1 MASTINTLISKEL
14 TARYKGVQNCMIVNY
29 QGINALEAD
38 DFRRDLESK
47 EIRFEIVKNSLAKL
61 AFKEAGNG
69 GVAELFSGPTAVVAG
84 GEDSVVLAKT
94 LVAWSKKV
102 PALVVKGGLVEGRV
116 ISTPE
121 VEQLSRLPS
130 KKALYAQIVTLIQ
143 SPMSRFAMAVAAPL
157 QKLCG
162 TLDAI
167 REKKE
172 KENAG

>member
-1 MASTINTLISKEL
+1 MASTINILISREL
-14 TARYKGVQNCMIVNY
+14 AARYKDMQHCMIVNY
-29 QGINALEAD
+29 QGINALEAN

-47 EIRFEIVKNSLAKL
+47 AIRFEIVKNSLAKR
-61 AFKEAGNG
+61 AFEEAGNG
-69 GVAELFSGPTAVVAG
+69 EIAGLFSGPTAIVAG
-84 GEDSVVLAKT
+84 GEDPVVLAKA
-94 LVAWSKKV
+94 LVGWSKKV
-102 PALVVKGGLVEGRV
+102 PALSVKGGLVEGRA

-121 VEQLSRLPS
+121 VERLSKLPS
-130 KKALYAQIVTLIQ
+130 KTVLYAQIVTLIQ

-157 QKLCG
+157 QKLRG